1 MVLYKVMA
9 RNVQTGRRIQQ
20 QFLNGYRVVD
30 AVEAQRLADDLANK
44 QARRDGERWVGEI
57 AQFTSKC

>member
-1 MVLYKVMA
+1 MA
-9 RNVQTGRRIQQ
+9 RNVRTGRRIQQ

-44 QARRDGERWVGEI
+44 QAQRDKDKWVGEI
-57 AQFTSKC
+57 EPFNSTR